1 MTRRTGHTDW
11 CAGGHRCNLGE
22 HRSPEMVVDLSG
34 HGRAVLNRVQDDNGR
49 QYAELRVRV
58 ALVDIDPAA
67 RRQLATLLHGARD
80 LVTRTAL
87 AGRPAPH
94 RAAR

>member
-1 MTRRTGHTDW
+1 MTRRHTDW
-11 CAGGHRCNLGE
+11 CAGGHRCDLGE
-22 HRSPEMVVDLSG
+22 HRSEEIVVDLPG
-34 HGRAVLNRVQDDNGR
+34 RARAVLNRVARDTGG

-58 ALVDIDPAA
+58 ALADVDPAA
-67 RRQLATLLHGARD
+67 RRQLLTLLDGVRD

-94 RAAR
+94 PR